1 MNRLP
6 SDFLFSRMGFLTG
19 AGSVLALFG
28 NYYEYN
34 QSSTVAEADVLALYS
49 DWLNTGNDIRV
60 GIEKVRSEIDAEQ
73 LSLPFFKQVK

>member
-6 SDFLFSRMGFLTG
+6 SDFLFSRMSFLTG

-28 NYYEYN
+28 NYYAYN
-34 QSSTVAEADVLALYS
+34 QSSTDAEADALALYS

-60 GIEKVRSEIDAEQ
+60 AIAKVRSEIDADQ
-73 LSLPFFKQVK
+73 LLLPFLEQAK

>member
-6 SDFLFSRMGFLTG
+6 TDFLFSRMSFLTG

-34 QSSTVAEADVLALYS
+34 RSSTEAAADALALYS

-60 GIEKVRSEIDAEQ
+60 AIEKVRSEIDAQQ
-73 LSLPFFKQVK
+73 LSLPFLEQVK